1 MKIRSSRLFATLGVI
16 ATVAI
21 THSLQGQTPQLLT
34 WDPAITGTGS
44 NGSGVWDNTTT
55 NWATGTG
62 NVAFGTSAQTTNS
75 VIAPIGAT
83 EITVTSTAGL
93 TVGQL
98 LGLTQFPA
106 GTTITA
112 IDSVTRLI
120 TLSNPSTVQLGAN
133 SQIHFSFA
141 NEATFGTG
149 SGAAG
154 TVTVTG
160 AQAVDKLTLNAPA
173 GGGSYVFNGD
183 AITVGSRNGSLGT
196 IVANN
201 SATFNTAVAWKNIS
215 YATGG
220 QTITLNGG
228 TPANTTVGIF
238 NGDVGGT
245 SGAISLTSTLRI
257 TGGTYASGGAGHTVN
272 IGDLAA
278 RTGGLQFTGGTFTT
292 GGNFQVGTNGNDG
305 FVNHTG
311 GTLVL
316 NGQFTTGRNA
326 SGNAGLY
333 VLDGGTIN
341 GNSNNNTV
349 FAVARNNGTG
359 TFDMKSGTLNLASG
373 SNGANNSGLDATGA
387 NLGGILA
394 ISMADAAGGNGGTGV
409 FNMNGGTA
417 TIKEIR
423 IGTTNGPLEGSA
435 GAGSGTLNVNG
446 GTLYLGGN
454 VARTGGTV
462 GEGGIKNYGTGTAS
476 YAINLTGGIIG
487 ASRNWSSDLNMT
499 LSNSNGGVT
508 FKTTD
513 ATGTARNIALS
524 GILSGSGT
532 LTKADLGTLTL
543 SGANTYAGGTDIL
556 GGAVIASSA
565 GALGI
570 GNIELGNAS
579 LTLNVANIIADTA
592 SLYFG
597 TGSLI
602 ALNYTGSDVVGGVT
616 NTSTNQSM
624 AAGSWTAAQLNG
636 FFGGNNFTGDGVLN
650 VVAVP
655 EPTSISLL
663 GLSLAGAA
671 AIRRRRQA

>member
-1 MKIRSSRLFATLGVI
+1 MKIRSRRLFATLGMI
-16 ATVAI
+16 ATVSI
-21 THSLQGQTPQLLT
+21 TSSLQGQTPQALT
-34 WDPAITGTGS
+34 WDPALTGTGS
-44 NGSGVWDNTTT
+44 NGSGTWDNTTA

-62 NVAFGTSAQTTNS
+62 DVAFGASAQTTNS
-75 VIAPIGAT
+75 VVAPIGST
-83 EITVTSTAGL
+83 QITVANTAGL
-93 TVGQL
+93 AVGQF
-98 LGLTQFPA
+98 LGVTQFPA

-112 IDSVTRLI
+112 IDPVTKVV
-120 TLSNPSTVQLGAN
+120 TLSSASTVQLGAN
-133 SQIHFSFA
+133 SQIQFSFA

-154 TVTVTG
+154 TITVAG
-160 AQAVDKLTLNAPA
+160 AQAVDKLTLSAPA
-173 GGGSYVFNGD
+173 AGGSYIFSGD
-183 AITVGSRNGSLGT
+183 SITVGGRNGSNGS
-196 IVANN
+196 IVVNN
-201 SATFNTAVAWKNIS
+201 SATFNAALAWKNIS

-245 SGAISLTSTLRI
+245 SGAISQTSTLRI

-272 IGDLAA
+272 IGDLAT
-278 RTGGLQFTGGTFTT
+278 RTGGLQFSAGTFTA
-292 GGNFQVGTNGNDG
+292 GGNFQVGTNANDG

-316 NGQFTTGRNA
+316 NGQFTAGRNA
-326 SGNAGLY
+326 AGNAGLY

-349 FAVARNNGTG
+349 FAVARNSGTG
-359 TFDMKSGTLNLASG
+359 TFDMKAGTLNLASG
-373 SNGANNSGLDATGA
+373 SNAANNSGLDATGT

-423 IGTTNGPLEGSA
+423 FGTTNGPLEGSA
-435 GAGSGTLNVNG
+435 GAGSSTLNVNG

-454 VARTGGTV
+454 VARTGGAV

-476 YAINLTGGIIG
+476 YAINLSGGVIG

-499 LSNSNGGVT
+499 LSNTNGGVT

-513 ATGTARNIALS
+513 ATGAAHNVTLS

-543 SGANTYAGGTDIL
+543 SGANTYGGGTDIL
-556 GGAVIASSA
+556 AGAVVANFA
-565 GALGI
+565 GALGV
-570 GNIELGNAS
+570 GNVEVGNAT

-592 SLYFG
+592 NLYFG
-597 TGSLI
+597 TDSLVS
-602 ALNYTGSDVVGGVT
+602 LNYTGNDVVNGVI

-624 AAGSWTAAQLNG
+624 AAGLWTAAQLNS
-636 FFGGNNFTGDGVLN
+636 FFGGSNFSGDGTLT
-650 VVAVP
+650 VVIP
-655 EPTSISLL
+655 EPASIPLL
-663 GLSLAGAA
+663 GLGLAGAA
-671 AIRRRRQA
+671 FVRRRKRA